1 MLVIQFNLIS
11 FHFFCMKIIE
21 KKKKT
26 TNLHSQSQAIVQ
38 TVAFTNNRNVA
49 THCY

>member
-21 KKKKT
+21 KKK
-26 TNLHSQSQAIVQ
+26 TNLHSQSQGIVQ